1 MNSFQLNINSEM
13 KWYDWIKCIIQVDS
27 YNYFHT
33 EFAFIKIFSVFY
45 NIVSIMILFQL
56 IFSTIIL
63 KKNIIL
69 VIPNERASVQNV
81 WH

>member
-45 NIVSIMILFQL
+45 NIVSIMILFQH
-56 IFSTIIL
+56 
-63 KKNIIL
+63 NIIQH
-69 VIPNERASVQNV
+69 NNTQEKHHTGYTK
-81 WH
+81 WEG